1 MMEQP
6 VSVSELTYAIKGLL
20 EEGIGDVMV
29 SGELSN
35 FKNHSSGHRYFT
47 LKDADAQIGGVM
59 WRSRT
64 LTFRPEDGMR
74 VIVRGKLSVYPA
86 QGKYQIDCSAMRPE
100 GLGDLH
106 MAFEKLKVALRTK
119 GYFDEGR
126 KRPIPHRPGSVG
138 IATSATGAALQ
149 DMLSTINTRFPL
161 LDVLFRPTIVQGGA
175 AATDIAQAIRELD
188 RAGLDVIIIGRG
200 GGSMEDLWCFN
211 TEVVADAIFHA
222 STPIISAV
230 GHETDFTIS
239 DFVAD
244 RRAETPTAA
253 AVMVTPVTAADVLL
267 AIENLRTIIA
277 RNMINSVLDLREMAE
292 SFYDG
297 RAARRITERL
307 HMRQQF
313 IDELT
318 TRYGR
323 SITSRISL
331 CRQHIDHTQT
341 LFASLHPLSPL
352 KRGYAVVERNGHV
365 LTGKDVLAAGDR
377 VTLRRQTET
386 SSILIE
392 DIQPIVTPTRDHDSH
407 G

>member
-297 RAARRITERL
+297 RAAWRITERL

-331 CRQHIDHTQT
+331 CRQQIDHTQT